1 MIHDKKI
8 IILFIVTML
17 IIPGL
22 FSVSQVKGSLYV
34 KILNIADTW
43 KKVIKPNATAYSE
56 ITDKNTLLNGNDSVC
71 LGESSTISDTGKTLI
86 DYDDTL
92 DSETVVTYPPSEIT
106 IQYRE
111 TDFNFISR
119 LMEEEGIFYFF
130 NHNSETSEDKDTIF
144 DFIWKLH
151 LTFQF
156 LRYKI
161 SKISYNGK

>member
-1 MIHDKKI
+1 
-8 IILFIVTML
+8 ML

-34 KILNIADTW
+34 KILNISDTW
-43 KKVIKPNATAYSE
+43 KKVIKPNAIASSE
-56 ITDKNTLLNGNDSVC
+56 IT
-71 LGESSTISDTGKTLI
+71 
-86 DYDDTL
+86 
-92 DSETVVTYPPSEIT
+92 
-106 IQYRE
+106 
-111 TDFNFISR
+111 
-119 LMEEEGIFYFF
+119 
-130 NHNSETSEDKDTIF
+130 DKDTIF